1 MPKETFK
8 GNLGDLVDIVLGGL
22 GNKKRK
28 ARFKKKDR
36 IARDIVQG
44 RLNPVGP
51 TLKQAGKDGPSLI
64 NEIARKRKKEQ
75 LARAKTKKS

>member
-28 ARFKKKDR
+28 ARFKKK
-36 IARDIVQG
+36 AHCQG
-44 RLNPVGP
+44 YRTGETQPCWPNPE
-51 TLKQAGKDGPSLI
+51 TS
-64 NEIARKRKKEQ
+64 R
-75 LARAKTKKS
+75 